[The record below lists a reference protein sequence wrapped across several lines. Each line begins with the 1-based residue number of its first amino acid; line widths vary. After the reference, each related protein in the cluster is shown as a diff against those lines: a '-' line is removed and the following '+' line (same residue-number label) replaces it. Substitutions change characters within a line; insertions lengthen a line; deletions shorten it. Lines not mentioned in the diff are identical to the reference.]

1 MRQNSG
7 KKVINKDMKKLKLS
21 IILVLTLGCI
31 VSIGQA
37 VKENNNSSVGNG
49 NAMKANLNEPNAVN
63 PAMDN
68 IQSYEKN
75 GVVLDMNN
83 HPETDLS
90 NSYNRNTYEGK
101 K

>member
-1 MRQNSG
+1 
-7 KKVINKDMKKLKLS
+7 MKKLKLS
-21 IILVLTLGCI
+21 IILALTLACI
-31 VSIGQA
+31 VAIGQA

-68 IQSYEKN
+68 IQSYEKD
-75 GVVLDMNN
+75 GVVMDMNN
-83 HPETDLS
+83 HTESDLS
-90 NSYNRNTYEGK
+90 NKYNRKFFEEAK